1 LVPVAR
7 DRQLVVV
14 CALLIHQGEALRRAC
29 RPATSRV
36 LWIESN
42 GRAHVVTA
50 REAVGKPHRDCYP
63 LAEAVEGVRE
73 TIDALRRGTYEVWN
87 GAKAVPIEE
96 LVAV

>member
-1 LVPVAR
+1 
-7 DRQLVVV
+7 
-14 CALLIHQGEALRRAC
+14 
-29 RPATSRV
+29 
-36 LWIESN
+36 
-42 GRAHVVTA
+42 VVTA

-96 LVAV
+96 PQARMKRGDKSSIASKPPIVILACLSP